1 MPVGG
6 FHGGLRLEGRKE
18 AASRPIRRCPLPA
31 LLRIALRQHPGA
43 PAQPALR
50 AGARVSAGQ
59 RIACGDGPQ
68 SADLHAPCSGEVVG
82 VESGAEGMITLR
94 PDPRA
99 DAAKESALAA
109 LDPHTASPEQL
120 RQRIAEAG
128 IVGLG
133 GGAFPSADKLLA
145 ARDTL
150 LLNGAECE
158 PLIACDNRLLQ
169 ERAAA
174 VIAGGELLRRAC
186 GAASL
191 RIAIEDSMPAARAAL
206 EALKDSADFSLDV
219 LPTRYPQGGER
230 QLIESVLGIEVPRGG
245 LPRDVGV
252 AVFNVGTAEAVWQA
266 VVKGRPLTHRLV
278 SVGGGGVAEPMVLE
292 AAIGTP
298 LADLVAAAGGYRE
311 QAVRLILGGPLTGRA
326 LTDDSHG
333 LRKGDNA
340 VLVLSADELPA
351 RLPAQPCIR
360 CGACAQACPSRLQPQ
375 LLWQFLGA
383 RQERR
388 LLDHGLFDCIECAA
402 CDLVCPSHLPLAAG
416 FRDAKQAQRLQSLQ
430 QEQARLARQRFEQR
444 QLRLERIAAE
454 RVAQQAEQQRRL
466 LAQDAVRAALQRA
479 RCGSKGDGA

>member
-1 MPVGG
+1 MPGGG
-6 FHGGLRLEGRKE
+6 FHGGLHLDGRKE
-18 AASRPIRRCPLPA
+18 AATRPIRRCPLPA
-31 LLRIALRQHPGA
+31 LLQIALRQHPGA
-43 PAQPALR
+43 PARPTVG
-50 AGARVSAGQ
+50 AGEQVRAGQ
-59 RIACGDGPQ
+59 RIACADGPQ
-68 SADLHAPCSGEVVG
+68 SADLHAPCGGEVIRVDG
-82 VESGAEGMITLR
+82 LGEGLITLR
-94 PDPRA
+94 PDPVA
-99 DAAKESALAA
+99 DAEAAAA
-109 LDPHTASPEQL
+109 LPVLDPKAASAPAL

-133 GGAFPSADKLLA
+133 GAAFPSADKLA
-145 ARDTL
+145 IARDVL

-206 EALKDSADFSLDV
+206 EGVEGAPEFVLDV
-219 LPTRYPQGGER
+219 LPARYPQGGER

-266 VVKGRPLTHRLV
+266 VVKGRPLTRRLV
-278 SVGGGGVAEPMVLE
+278 SVAGGGVVEPVVLD

-298 LADLVAAAGGYRE
+298 LADLIAAAGGYR
-311 QAVRLILGGPLTGRA
+311 QDACRLILGGPLTGRMLA
-326 LTDDSHG
+326 NDAHG

-340 VLVLSADELPA
+340 VVVLGAAELQQRPPV
-351 RLPAQPCIR
+351 RPCIR
-360 CGACAQACPSRLQPQ
+360 CGACAEVCPARLQPQ

-383 RQERR
+383 AQQRR

-416 FRDAKQAQRLQSLQ
+416 FREAKQAQRMQALQR
-430 QEQARLARQRFEQR
+430 EQAEAARQRFEQR
-444 QLRLERIAAE
+444 QARLDRVAAE
-454 RVAQQAEQQRRL
+454 RAAQQAERQRRL

-479 RCGSKGDGA
+479 RSKSGSDGG